1 MDIFL
6 NWRKKNLI
14 TIIEF
19 FESNLLI
26 PDRYQLTLIKKLD
39 VLKINRE
46 QQYLCKIDELTNNCS
61 ELDNNIDERSIPLE
75 TRNFYFISTFG
86 IDDWIK

>member
-46 QQYLCKIDELTNNCS
+46 Q
-61 ELDNNIDERSIPLE
+61 
-75 TRNFYFISTFG
+75 
-86 IDDWIK
+86 